1 MSGAAEVVQAA
12 EAKACCAHT
21 GPGYASP
28 LEAMAGPREALIYVT
43 CVYNGKNISLLCL
56 FLWVIFAWETL

>member
-1 MSGAAEVVQAA
+1 MAGAAEVVQAA

-28 LEAMAGPREALIYVT
+28 IEAMAGPREALIYVT
-43 CVYNGKNISLLCL
+43 CVYNGKIDLSFFW